1 MRKKEKSDVM
11 LRFGANL
18 KHLRKAQRLSQDQFA
33 EALGVSRGS
42 ISFYETASRT
52 ADIDFLMKVSEVF
65 GVSLDALLRG
75 RPEQPSPTMHMEEGG
90 LWNEEQ

>member
-33 EALGVSRGS
+33 EALEVSRGS

-52 ADIDFLMKVSEVF
+52 ADINFLMKVSEVF
-65 GVSLDALLRG
+65 GVSLDAMLRG
-75 RPEQPSPTMHMEEGG
+75 RLELPLPAIHMERGG
-90 LWNEEQ
+90 PLYEEY